1 MQSNTLQNISK
12 AQAALSKATSL
23 KDILEIRDQAEAVRV
38 YIKAAKQCHLTANAA
53 TEIKL
58 RAERKAGELLAS
70 RDKAKNQHSK
80 TAGNTMLPAETL
92 EDLGVSKMQASR
104 WQQEASVPE
113 DTFQRYIDESNESET
128 EITQSG
134 LLKLIG
140 KCHVSNNSGENE
152 WYTPS
157 KYIEAARIA
166 MGGIDLDPASCD
178 VAQQNV
184 KAGVFYTQDTDG
196 LSKRWFG
203 NVWLN
208 PPYSKDLIGRF
219 AEKICQMEF
228 SQACILV
235 NNATESR
242 WFQQIA
248 EISQCICL
256 VHGRIKFLNKD
267 NEPMQSPLQGQA
279 ILYIGDKKEQ
289 FRKQFMDIGI
299 VLDNLSEVS
308 NGR

>member
-1 MQSNTLQNISK
+1 MQSTTLQNIGK
-12 AQAALSKATSL
+12 AHAALAKATSL

-58 RAERKAGELLAS
+58 RAERKAGELLAA
-70 RDKAKNQHSK
+70 REKAKNQHKKSAA
-80 TAGNTMLPAETL
+80 TTMVAAETL
-92 EDLGVSKMQASR
+92 ADLGVSHNQASR
-104 WQQEASVPE
+104 WQQEAGVPE
-113 DTFQRYIDESNESET
+113 ETFQQYIDESNEKET

-134 LLKLIG
+134 LLKLSG

-152 WYTPS
+152 WYTPPR
-157 KYIEAARIA
+157 YIEAARMA

-178 VAQQNV
+178 VAQANV
-184 KAGVFYTQDTDG
+184 KAGVFYTQDLDG

-208 PPYSKDLIGRF
+208 PPYSKDLIGKF
-219 AEKICQMEF
+219 ANKICELEF

-235 NNATESR
+235 NNATDSR

-248 EISQCICL
+248 KASDCICL
-256 VHGRIKFLNKD
+256 VHGRIKFLNKE

-279 ILYIGDKKEQ
+279 IIYIGSNRDQ
-289 FRKQFMDIGI
+289 FKNCFKDIGL
-299 VLDNLSEVS
+299 VLDNFNEATH
-308 NGR
+308 GR